1 MKEFKNI
8 DEQIEVLKNRGLVFK
23 DLDLAK
29 RYLLTNNYY
38 NIINGYGKY
47 FQNNTDLFIKGT
59 TFDEVRSLYFCDK
72 QLKQAFFNFYLECRT
87 SPKVYFCVSICR
99 KI

>member
-8 DEQIEVLKNRGLVFK
+8 DEQIEILKNRGLVFK
-23 DLDLAK
+23 DLNLAK

-47 FQNNTDLFIKGT
+47 FQNNTDIFIK
-59 TFDEVRSLYFCDK
+59 E
-72 QLKQAFFNFYLECRT
+72 QLLMKFVAYIFVINN
-87 SPKVYFCVSICR
+87 
-99 KI
+99 